1 MLNMG
6 GKHGIPAASEGSA
19 VIRQNMDWKDFK
31 LASWLDEVDVD
42 SIPVQVV
49 GTKEEGYWE
58 FRNLRNAQER
68 FAELNVREWSDN
80 FTSAMRGDLNGR
92 PALRFETVAAYREF
106 SV

>member
-1 MLNMG
+1 MN
-6 GKHGIPAASEGSA
+6 
-19 VIRQNMDWKDFK
+19 WKDLK

-42 SIPVQVV
+42 FITVQVV

-58 FRNLRNAQER
+58 FQNLRAAQER
-68 FAELNVREWSDN
+68 FPELNVRQCSDN
-80 FTSAMRGDLNGR
+80 FTSAMRGELKGR